1 MNCVNYV
8 KKTVCMVLMLA
19 FVLISCLGAFAT
31 SENPKK
37 LGILASSIKITD
49 TKVEY
54 LEIQMRNQLLHMLF
68 ERITTR
74 FHWLEKR

>member
-49 TKVEY
+49 T
-54 LEIQMRNQLLHMLF
+54 
-68 ERITTR
+68 
-74 FHWLEKR
+74 

>member
-37 LGILASSIKITD
+37 TWNFSKLNK
-49 TKVEY
+49 
-54 LEIQMRNQLLHMLF
+54 NN
-68 ERITTR
+68 
-74 FHWLEKR
+74 